1 MSYFQFTAVSNN
13 MSARKNDVKE
23 TPRPLTLGSCFAT
36 RILQNIVSGSTRNY
50 RLNTWS
56 FGSFEITQKIS
67 EYLSKDKTIAYVAA
81 IYKYISCTIIW
92 Q

>member
-36 RILQNIVSGSTRNY
+36 RILQNIVSGSAMNCRI
-50 RLNTWS
+50 NT
-56 FGSFEITQKIS
+56 
-67 EYLSKDKTIAYVAA
+67 
-81 IYKYISCTIIW
+81 
-92 Q
+92 